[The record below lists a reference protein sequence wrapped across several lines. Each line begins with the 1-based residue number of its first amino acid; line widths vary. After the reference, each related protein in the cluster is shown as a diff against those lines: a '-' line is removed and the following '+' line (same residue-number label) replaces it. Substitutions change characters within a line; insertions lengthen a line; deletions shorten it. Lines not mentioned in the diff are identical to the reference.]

1 MTFMLNIVLRMVKL
15 KLFSPGLG
23 QILQEVFML
32 EEYLGFLRD
41 VVQDVSFGYNRR
53 ITGWMKQLHQTPEL
67 KVDFSS
73 ILGM

>member
-53 ITGWMKQLHQTPEL
+53 IAGWMKHLHQTPEL

>member
-15 KLFSPGLG
+15 KLFSPGMG

>member
-1 MTFMLNIVLRMVKL
+1 MRRLR
-15 KLFSPGLG
+15 LFSAGLG
-23 QILQEVFML
+23 PILQEVFML

>member
-53 ITGWMKQLHQTPEL
+53 TTGWMKQLHQTPEL